1 MAKKQTAAQTLDDVI
16 KWRPALRS
24 VLEAFAPVLTAQEE
38 LAAAIAAKI
47 GTAADVAAMGFPAW
61 EYQRMTQG
69 LSLLPGTSLEPLV
82 PHFVHSAEVML
93 PLLEERLDMVR
104 ENGAALRRL
113 MDAGVDSRQCA
124 TLMEALA
131 ADEQVTLGKI
141 AEQAGISEPLLG
153 FAGQMVLSPVLHGLV
168 QAMTA
173 DLEEEEKEL
182 PWEENNAWQ
191 QGYCPVC
198 GALPTISW
206 LSRPAIDAKNAYLAG
221 GGGKKHLHCSQ
232 CGADW
237 KFPRAKCP
245 ACGNGESLK
254 NLRETE
260 NNHGERID
268 WCGKCKGYCCN
279 VDLRERLALPNLDAL
294 ALGLMHLDMVAAQKK
309 LRPLRPMFWNMM

>member
-1 MAKKQTAAQTLDDVI
+1 MAKQQTAAQTLEDVI
-16 KWRPALRS
+16 KWRPALRN
-24 VLEAFAPVLTAQEE
+24 VLEAFAPMLTAQEE
-38 LAAAIAAKI
+38 LADDIAQKI
-47 GTAADVAAMGFPAW
+47 GQTPDLAELGIPAW
-61 EYQRMTQG
+61 ENARMTQG
-69 LSLLPGTSLEPLV
+69 LSLLPGTSLEAFA
-82 PHFVHSAEVML
+82 PHFAQSAATML
-93 PLLEERLDMVR
+93 PLLEVLDMVK
-104 ENGAALRRL
+104 EHGEALQRL
-113 MDAGVDSRQCA
+113 MGADADGKECA

-131 ADEQVTLGKI
+131 ADEQVTLGNI
-141 AEQAGISEPLLG
+141 ANKAGVPVSLLA
-153 FAGQMVLSPVLHGLV
+153 FVGQMVLSPVLHGLV
-168 QAMTA
+168 KAMIA
-173 DLEEEEKEL
+173 PLQEKEKEL
-182 PWEENNAWQ
+182 PWEEANAWQ

-206 LSRPAIDAKNAYLAG
+206 FSRPAIDAKNAYLAG

-254 NLRETE
+254 NLRESE

>member
-1 MAKKQTAAQTLDDVI
+1 MAKQQTAAQTLEDVI
-16 KWRPALRS
+16 KWRPALKN
-24 VLEAFAPVLTAQEE
+24 VLEAFAPMLTAQEE
-38 LAAAIAAKI
+38 LADDIAHKI
-47 GTAADVAAMGFPAW
+47 GQTADLAELGIPAW
-61 EYQRMTQG
+61 ENARMTQG
-69 LSLLPGTSLEPLV
+69 LSLLPGTSLEAFA
-82 PHFVHSAEVML
+82 PHFAQSAAIML
-93 PLLEERLDMVR
+93 PLLEVLDMVK
-104 ENGAALRRL
+104 EHGEALQRL
-113 MDAGVDSRQCA
+113 MGADADSKECA

-131 ADEQVTLGKI
+131 ADEQVTLGNI
-141 AEQAGISEPLLG
+141 ADKAGVPVSLLA
-153 FAGQMVLSPVLHGLV
+153 FVGQMVLSPVLHGLV
-168 QAMTA
+168 KAMIA
-173 DLEEEEKEL
+173 PLQEEEKEL
-182 PWEENNAWQ
+182 PWEEANAWQ

-206 LSRPAIDAKNAYLAG
+206 FSRPAIDAKNAYLAG

-254 NLRETE
+254 NLRESE